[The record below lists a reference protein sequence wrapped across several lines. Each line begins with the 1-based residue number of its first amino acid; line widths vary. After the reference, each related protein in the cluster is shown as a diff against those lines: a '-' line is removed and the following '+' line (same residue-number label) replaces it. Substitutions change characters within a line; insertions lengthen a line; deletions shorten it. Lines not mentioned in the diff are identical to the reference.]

1 MCSCACRPA
10 KEGSSVVCVSEFK
23 FGGGEGEIKTRMVEG
38 VEHQQNGI
46 LLAGLELLLSSTY

>member
-1 MCSCACRPA
+1 MESLIGPMCSCACRPA

-38 VEHQQNGI
+38 AEEVVGTRS
-46 LLAGLELLLSSTY
+46 GVK